1 MSPSVCWKTCAS
13 FTVSRLTH
21 QPAPTPGV
29 TVAAAAAAVVAVV
42 VEVGVVVVSGL
53 GGSSPSL
60 QLGMI
65 RSRSGRRKLGSSRW
79 GDGLKT
85 EKMVEGGAMGG
96 AMVLRR
102 WVDGGEWGT
111 LTRWIAGGKRVI

>member
-13 FTVSRLTH
+13 FTVLRLTH
-21 QPAPTPGV
+21 KPAPTPGV
-29 TVAAAAAAVVAVV
+29 TAAAAAAAAAAVA
-42 VEVGVVVVSGL
+42 EVGVVVVSGL

-65 RSRSGRRKLGSSRW
+65 RSRSGQRKLGTSRW
-79 GDGLKT
+79 GVGLRT
-85 EKMVEGGAMGG
+85 EKMVEGGAMEG

-102 WVDGGEWGT
+102 RADGGEWDT
-111 LTRWIAGGKRVI
+111 LTRWTAGGKRVI